1 MRDLHRFIR
10 KKLNDVRKK
19 HFRRRKKSNAVDNQT
34 NDLSKKCNS
43 FQCLGYYECERLLPS
58 SNRGF
63 LVYDLPSIEHQT
75 PGKMLE
81 GFRRTFTPM
90 DLTNDPQSL
99 KIYWIELLW
108 RGQIPL
114 YEHDHGG
121 FHMPKRLKQTVNNR
135 KFTVTVDRDFPV
147 RFK

>member
-10 KKLNDVRKK
+10 KKLNGIRKK
-19 HFRRRKKSNAVDNQT
+19 HFLFRKKSILIDNQT
-34 NDLSKKCNS
+34 TDQSKT
-43 FQCLGYYECERLLPS
+43 FQCLGYYECERLFPS

-63 LVYDLPSIEHQT
+63 LVYDVLSIEHQT
-75 PGKMLE
+75 SEMMLE

-90 DLTNDPQSL
+90 DLTNNPYSF
-99 KIYWIELLW
+99 KIFWIELLW

-121 FHMPKRLKQTVNNR
+121 FHIPKRLKQTLNNP
-135 KFTVTVDRDFPV
+135 KFTVTVDEDFRV
-147 RFK
+147 RS